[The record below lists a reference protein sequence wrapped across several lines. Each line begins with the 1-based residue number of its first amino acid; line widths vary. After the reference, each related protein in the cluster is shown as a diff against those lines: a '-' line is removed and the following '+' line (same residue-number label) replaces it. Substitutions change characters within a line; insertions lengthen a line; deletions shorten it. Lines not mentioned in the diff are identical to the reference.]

1 MQLFEA
7 TGAPAKRCLYLD
19 RPCSE
24 TVGQAVWFGGQT
36 ALLETA
42 IDSLIGSGNTVLNG
56 SCRQSSD
63 GYLRSGLSSGS
74 AFEESWSFW
83 LVNIEQIGQDAFCIV
98 GNFFEVQAGSSPCL
112 PVNANSGQNRK

>member
-1 MQLFEA
+1 MQLFEDYRSA
-7 TGAPAKRCLYLD
+7 GQTMSVSGSALFER
-19 RPCSE
+19 
-24 TVGQAVWFGGQT
+24 VGQAVWFGGQT

-63 GYLRSGLSSGS
+63 GYLRSRLSSGS
-74 AFEESWSFW
+74 AFEESGSFW